1 MQRLTQW
8 TGDLLRTW
16 EGKGPLR
23 APGGLEGPEGLGWAA
38 RRPPGVSEQK
48 GRQAP
53 GQQWCRADG
62 GLVVQL

>member
-8 TGDLLRTW
+8 TGDLLRIW
-16 EGKGPLR
+16 EGKGLLR

-38 RRPPGVSEQK
+38 RRPPGVSEQR

-62 GLVVQL
+62 GLVVQG